1 MNQLIFKFPFSTNY
15 FEEDYYVSSN
25 NFEAYK
31 LIETWPKWPSKFINI
46 YGPSGCGKTHL
57 ANIFNK
63 KLNSHLISAS
73 KVSDNFLPLIK
84 LKECLI
90 IDDYKNNINEKLF
103 YSILNE
109 INQSNKYVI
118 VNSGKDIKT
127 TDVSLTDLQSRLKS
141 FVNIPIDLPT
151 DDLIRVVLVKNF
163 SDKQIKFDNKLLEFV
178 LKNINRSYEDIAR
191 FIDKIDELSLSAG
204 KSINI
209 NLIKKALNE

>member
-73 KVSDNFLPLIK
+73 NVSDNFLPLIK

-127 TDVSLTDLQSRLKS
+127 TEVSLADLQSRLKS

-178 LKNINRSYEDIAR
+178 LKNINRSYEDIAK

>member
-118 VNSGKDIKT
+118 VNSGKDIK
-127 TDVSLTDLQSRLKS
+127 LQRL
-141 FVNIPIDLPT
+141 V
-151 DDLIRVVLVKNF
+151 
-163 SDKQIKFDNKLLEFV
+163 
-178 LKNINRSYEDIAR
+178 
-191 FIDKIDELSLSAG
+191 
-204 KSINI
+204 
-209 NLIKKALNE
+209 